1 MYATAAAICNTRQFQ
16 GWRKYT
22 AESPTWHQNC
32 NNTTPVWR
40 IFCSL
45 PRTVCLCPQCSRT
58 ALPPGNTPA
67 PCRFL
72 CRFREPGKRMK
83 TGKSKSLEVRPEVVC
98 RCSDGRALSLRQFPT
113 WKQETQELVSSLSE
127 KSTLSLA
134 NPLPAASC
142 PWSWWPPSPQSANGL
157 RASPE
162 KNIYPRHLECDASCK
177 AKQRLREGFTEKT
190 K

>member
-32 NNTTPVWR
+32 NKTTPVWR

-83 TGKSKSLEVRPEVVC
+83 TGKKKPWGKTWSSLQMFWWQ
-98 RCSDGRALSLRQFPT
+98 STFIAAISNL
-113 WKQETQELVSSLSE
+113 KQETQELVSSLSE

-142 PWSWWPPSPQSANGL
+142 PWSWWPPLPQSANGL

>member
-22 AESPTWHQNC
+22 AESPTRHQNC

-113 WKQETQELVSSLSE
+113 WSRKRKSWCHHCPKNPPYPWQILSQLPLVHDLDGHLHPGQQMGCELHLRRIFTQDIWNVMLV
-127 KSTLSLA
+127 
-134 NPLPAASC
+134 
-142 PWSWWPPSPQSANGL
+142 
-157 RASPE
+157 
-162 KNIYPRHLECDASCK
+162 
-177 AKQRLREGFTEKT
+177 AKQRLREGFTEKI

>member
-32 NNTTPVWR
+32 NKTTPVWR

-83 TGKSKSLEVRPEVVC
+83 TGKKKPW
-98 RCSDGRALSLRQFPT
+98 GKT
-113 WKQETQELVSSLSE
+113 WSSLQMFWWQSTFIAAISNLKAGNARVGVIIVRKIHLILG
-127 KSTLSLA
+127 KSSPSCLLSMILMA
-134 NPLPAASC
+134 TFTPVSKWVASFTWEEYLP
-142 PWSWWPPSPQSANGL
+142 
-157 RASPE
+157 
-162 KNIYPRHLECDASCK
+162 
-177 AKQRLREGFTEKT
+177 KT
-190 K
+190 SGMWC